1 MRITTLKIEADDDIV
16 RLRMVGQEVARRCGF
31 GKFAETRIVTA
42 LLELGRNIVQHGG
55 GGRMILTLEPR
66 DAGLDLVAEAI
77 DHGPGIS
84 DLDARLTA
92 AGPLP
97 GTNGG
102 PAAGLGLGLR
112 GVRRIAD
119 RMDVDTGPEGTRI
132 RVIFAT
138 SCGAGEAAALGGEI
152 GEALAVLRRA
162 DPAAMLAQQNRDLLD
177 ALEERD
183 LLMAEVHHR
192 TKNNLAL
199 VTGLMRL
206 SRSAAKTEETREV
219 LRDLELRVKAITAL
233 HDRLQRA
240 AGADS
245 TPLLPLLRDVAEQT
259 RQAFSTPDQ
268 EVAVAVTGEAL
279 SLSGNAATDLALA
292 AGELMTNACKHAF
305 AGRDKGRLHV
315 ALAREEGM
323 LKLTVADDGCGLAPG
338 MERPE
343 RSDSLGWRMIRTM
356 VQKHGGFV
364 RTSGGSTGLTV
375 ELGFGE
381 AQLGLRED

>member
-1 MRITTLKIEADDDIV
+1 MRLTTLKIEADEDIV

-31 GKFAETRIVTA
+31 AKFAETRIVTA

-55 GGRMILTLEPR
+55 GGRMTLSLEPQGS
-66 DAGLDLVAEAI
+66 GLALGVEAV
-77 DHGPGIS
+77 DQGPGIP
-84 DLDARLTA
+84 DLDARLSGA
-92 AGPLP
+92 DSLP
-97 GTNGG
+97 GTARA
-102 PAAGLGLGLR
+102 PGLGLGLR
-112 GVRRIAD
+112 GVQRIAD
-119 RMDVDTGPEGTRI
+119 RFEAESGAEGTRI
-132 RVIFAT
+132 L
-138 SCGAGEAAALGGEI
+138 AGFDTRLAASEAAPVAAGI
-152 GEALAVLRRA
+152 GEALAALRRA

-206 SRSAAKTEETREV
+206 SRSAAKTEETRGV
-219 LRDLELRVKAITAL
+219 LRDLELRVKAITAI
-233 HDRLQRA
+233 HDQLQRA
-240 AGADS
+240 AAADS
-245 TPLLPLLRDVAEQT
+245 AALLPLLRDVAEQT

-268 EVAVAVTGEAL
+268 EVKVVVTGETL
-279 SLSGNAATDLALA
+279 LLSGNAATDLALA

-305 AGRDKGRLHV
+305 AGREKGRLHV
-315 ALAREEGM
+315 SLKREEGV
-323 LKLTVADDGCGLAPG
+323 LKLTVSDDGCGLAPG

-364 RTSGGSTGLTV
+364 RTSNGEGGLSV

-381 AQLGLRED
+381 AQLGLIEG

>member
-1 MRITTLKIEADDDIV
+1 MRLTTLKIEADEDIV

-31 GKFAETRIVTA
+31 AKFAETRIVTA

-55 GGRMILTLEPR
+55 GGRMTLSLEPQGS
-66 DAGLDLVAEAI
+66 GLALGVEAV
-77 DHGPGIS
+77 DQGPGIP
-84 DLDARLTA
+84 DLDARLSNA
-92 AGPLP
+92 DPLP
-97 GTNGG
+97 GTARA
-102 PAAGLGLGLR
+102 PGLGLGLR
-112 GVRRIAD
+112 GVQRIAD
-119 RMDVDTGPEGTRI
+119 RFEVESGAEGTRI
-132 RVIFAT
+132 L
-138 SCGAGEAAALGGEI
+138 AGFDTRLAASEAAPVAAGI
-152 GEALAVLRRA
+152 GEALAALRRA

-206 SRSAAKTEETREV
+206 SRSAAKTEETRGV
-219 LRDLELRVKAITAL
+219 LRDLELRVKAITAI
-233 HDRLQRA
+233 HDQLQRA
-240 AGADS
+240 AAADS
-245 TPLLPLLRDVAEQT
+245 AALLPLLRDVAEQT

-268 EVAVAVTGEAL
+268 EVKVVVTGETL
-279 SLSGNAATDLALA
+279 LLSGNAATDLALA

-305 AGRDKGRLHV
+305 VGREKGRLHV
-315 ALAREEGM
+315 SLKREEGV
-323 LKLTVADDGCGLAPG
+323 LKLTVSDDGCGLAPG

-364 RTSGGSTGLTV
+364 RTSNGEGGLSV

-381 AQLGLRED
+381 AQLGLIEG

>member
-1 MRITTLKIEADDDIV
+1 MRLTTLKIEADEDIV

-31 GKFAETRIVTA
+31 AKFAETRIVTA

-55 GGRMILTLEPR
+55 GGRMTLSLEPQGS
-66 DAGLDLVAEAI
+66 GLALGVEAV
-77 DHGPGIS
+77 DQGPGIP
-84 DLDARLTA
+84 DLDARLSGA
-92 AGPLP
+92 DSLP
-97 GTNGG
+97 GTARA
-102 PAAGLGLGLR
+102 PGLGLGLR
-112 GVRRIAD
+112 GVQRIAD
-119 RMDVDTGPEGTRI
+119 RFEAESGAEGTRI
-132 RVIFAT
+132 L
-138 SCGAGEAAALGGEI
+138 AGFDTRLAASEAAPVAAGI
-152 GEALAVLRRA
+152 GEALAALRRA

-206 SRSAAKTEETREV
+206 SRSAAKTEETKGV
-219 LRDLELRVKAITAL
+219 LRDLELRVKAITAI
-233 HDRLQRA
+233 HDQLQRA
-240 AGADS
+240 AAADS
-245 TPLLPLLRDVAEQT
+245 AALLPLLRDVAEQT

-268 EVAVAVTGEAL
+268 EVKVVVTGETL
-279 SLSGNAATDLALA
+279 LLSGNAATDLALA

-305 AGRDKGRLHV
+305 AGREKGRLHV
-315 ALAREEGM
+315 SLKREEGV
-323 LKLTVADDGCGLAPG
+323 LKLTVSDDGCGLAPG

-364 RTSGGSTGLTV
+364 RTSNGEGGLSV

-381 AQLGLRED
+381 AQLGLIEG

>member
-1 MRITTLKIEADDDIV
+1 MRLTTLKIEADEDIV

-31 GKFAETRIVTA
+31 AKFAETRIVTA

-55 GGRMILTLEPR
+55 GGRILLALEPR
-66 DAGLDLVAEAI
+66 PGAVELGVEAI
-77 DHGPGIS
+77 DHGPGIP
-84 DLDARLTA
+84 DLEARL
-92 AGPLP
+92 AGADPLP
-97 GTNGG
+97 GTQR
-102 PAAGLGLGLR
+102 AEGLGLGLR
-112 GVRRIAD
+112 GVQRIAD
-119 RMDVDTGPEGTRI
+119 RLDVESGVEGTRI
-132 RVIFAT
+132 R
-138 SCGAGEAAALGGEI
+138 AGFDTRLAARDLSAVAAEI
-152 GEALAVLRRA
+152 GEALAAMRRA

-206 SRSAAKTEETREV
+206 SRSASQSDETRQV
-219 LRDLELRVKAITAL
+219 LRDLELRVKAITAI

-240 AGADS
+240 AKTDS
-245 TPLLPLLRDVAEQT
+245 APLLPLLRDVAEQT

-268 EVAVAVTGEAL
+268 EVTVAVTGEAL

-305 AGRDKGRLHV
+305 AGRKRGQLLV
-315 ALAREEGM
+315 SLSREEGM
-323 LKLTVADDGCGLAPG
+323 LKLVVADDGCGLAPG

-356 VQKHGGFV
+356 VQKHDGFV
-364 RTSGGSTGLTV
+364 RTSGGDTGLTV

-381 AQLGLRED
+381 AQLGLQEV

>member
-1 MRITTLKIEADDDIV
+1 MRLTTLKIEADEDIV
-16 RLRMVGQEVARRCGF
+16 RLRMVGQEIARRCGF
-31 GKFAETRIVTA
+31 AKFAETRIVTA

-55 GGRMILTLEPR
+55 GGRMTLSLEPQ
-66 DAGLDLVAEAI
+66 AGGLALGVEAV
-77 DHGPGIS
+77 DQGPGIP
-84 DLDARLTA
+84 DLDARL
-92 AGPLP
+92 AGADPLP
-97 GTNGG
+97 GTVR
-102 PAAGLGLGLR
+102 AQGLGLGLR
-112 GVRRIAD
+112 GVQRIAD
-119 RMDVDTGPEGTRI
+119 RFEVESGAEGTRI
-132 RVIFAT
+132 L
-138 SCGAGEAAALGGEI
+138 AGFDTRLAASEASPTAAGI
-152 GEALAVLRRA
+152 GEALAALRRA

-206 SRSAAKTEETREV
+206 SRSAAKTEETKSV
-219 LRDLELRVKAITAL
+219 LRDLELRVKAITAI
-233 HDRLQRA
+233 HDQLQRA
-240 AGADS
+240 AAADS
-245 TPLLPLLRDVAEQT
+245 AALLPLLRDVAEQT

-268 EVAVAVTGEAL
+268 EVKVVVTGEAL
-279 SLSGNAATDLALA
+279 LLSGSAATDLALA

-305 AGRDKGRLHV
+305 AGRDRGRLHV
-315 ALAREEGM
+315 SLKREEGV
-323 LKLTVADDGCGLAPG
+323 LKLTVSDDGCGLAPG

-364 RTSGGSTGLTV
+364 RTSNGDGGLSV

-381 AQLGLRED
+381 AQLGLTEG